1 MREEFG
7 GRSRDDAHVQHAP
20 GGEATSDKVEPTN
33 RLSPAAKIAG
43 KPKATRKRKA
53 KADGSGEATSDT
65 LTSMARMSPAATIL
79 LLMELQA
86 RRVACIKGQV
96 RLNNARLALV
106 RRALGW
112 RGDMPEK
119 EREATRKQAQAIVA
133 MVLNGG
139 EDQRR
144 RDAHLESVLAAVSS
158 FIVATERAL
167 EPFDAMRDETEKAM
181 KKAAR
186 SLPVY
191 AWAKEIKGLGDL
203 GLAVIVGEAGDLA
216 AYANPAKLWKRL
228 GLAVINGER
237 QRKKTAP
244 DEAALHGYNPHR
256 RAEMYAVVGEPLLR
270 AQWRGGKDGEPGHA
284 LGPYGEAYA
293 RKKAEYLAREGWTA
307 AHADAAAR
315 RYMTKCLLRDL
326 WEAWGRAPIILVEP
340 TVGLPPAPQSP

>member
-1 MREEFG
+1 MRDEFG
-7 GRSRDDAHVQHAP
+7 GQGAFDTQGCNAP
-20 GGEATSDKVEPTN
+20 GGEATRMRLEP
-33 RLSPAAKIAG
+33 
-43 KPKATRKRKA
+43 KP
-53 KADGSGEATSDT
+53 S
-65 LTSMARMSPAATIL
+65 LSPAATIL

-86 RRVACIKGQV
+86 RRVACIKQQV

-119 EREATRKQAQAIVA
+119 EREATRKRAGAIVA

-139 EDQRR
+139 EGQRPI
-144 RDAHLESVLAAVSS
+144 DAHDKGVLAAVSS
-158 FIVATERAL
+158 FIFATERAL

-216 AYANPAKLWKRL
+216 AYANPAKVWKRL

-244 DEAALHGYNPHR
+244 DEAALHGYNPRR

-270 AQWRGGKDGEPGHA
+270 AQWRGGKGGEPGHA
-284 LGPYGEAYA
+284 IGPYGEAYA

-315 RYMTKCLLRDL
+315 RYVTKCLLRDL
-326 WEAWGRAPIILVEP
+326 WEAWGRAAEEIMEPIRRM
-340 TVGLPPAPQSP
+340 PPAHNPLDAAVQLN

>member
-7 GRSRDDAHVQHAP
+7 GRRRVDAHVQHAP
-20 GGEATSDKVEPTN
+20 GGEATM
-33 RLSPAAKIAG
+33 IA
-43 KPKATRKRKA
+43 
-53 KADGSGEATSDT
+53 
-65 LTSMARMSPAATIL
+65 LTSNASMSPAATIL

-86 RRVACIKGQV
+86 RRVACIKAQV

-119 EREATRKQAQAIVA
+119 ERQAIRKRAGAIVA

-139 EDQRR
+139 EGQRPI
-144 RDAHLESVLAAVSS
+144 DAHDKGVLAAVSS
-158 FIVATERAL
+158 FIFATERAL
-167 EPFDAMRDETEKAM
+167 EPFDAMRDEAEKEM

-191 AWAKEIKGLGDL
+191 AWAKEIRGLGDL

-244 DEAALHGYNPHR
+244 DEVALHGYNPRR

-284 LGPYGEAYA
+284 IGPYGEAYA

-326 WEAWGRAPIILVEP
+326 WEAWRRAANLELEPGRLV
-340 TVGLPPAPQSP
+340 PPAPQSP